1 MIRRGSAR
9 TTTGKDVPLHCSL
22 SPPGFVRVTSFALAA
37 TGMVVLL
44 SSCAGSGEPQGAG
57 HTPAASAPVRL
68 WPERKPA
75 PQPETGTGENL
86 PAAVPGVPRVPSGDI
101 RKANLLTVVKAQVAA
116 GSALGG
122 GPQFDSGTRRRID
135 ACAAEPAHCPVRKPQ
150 YRDLTGDGKAELIVG
165 IEAPADHSLALWVFK
180 LDHGVVTRIMDAGAT
195 PLSVEVA
202 NGDLILREP
211 TGTPGYDTRTVYEW
225 DTRTRTMALRSME
238 FDQADSATPVPERAR

>member
-1 MIRRGSAR
+1 M
-9 TTTGKDVPLHCSL
+9 
-22 SPPGFVRVTSFALAA
+22 
-37 TGMVVLL
+37 
-44 SSCAGSGEPQGAG
+44 SSCAGNGEPQSAG

-75 PQPETGTGENL
+75 PQPEPGTGENL

-101 RKANLLTVVKAQVAA
+101 RKAKLLTVVKAQVAA

-122 GPQFDSGTRRRID
+122 GPQFDSRTTRKID

-165 IEAPADHSLALWVFK
+165 IEAPDKSLALWVFT

-211 TGTPGYDTRTVYEW
+211 TGTPGYDTRSVYAW

>member
-1 MIRRGSAR
+1 MS
-9 TTTGKDVPLHCSL
+9 S
-22 SPPGFVRVTSFALAA
+22 ALAA
-37 TGMVVLL
+37 TGMAGLL
-44 SSCAGSGEPQGAG
+44 SSCTGSGEPLSAG
-57 HTPAASAPVRL
+57 HTSPASAPVRL

-75 PQPETGTGENL
+75 PQPETGSGENL

-122 GPQFDSGTRRRID
+122 GPQFDAATARRID

-165 IEAPADHSLALWVFK
+165 IEAPGHSLALWVFR

-211 TGTPGYDTRTVYEW
+211 TGTPGYDTRTVYAW
-225 DTRTRTMALRSME
+225 DSRTRTMALRSME
-238 FDQADSATPVPERAR
+238 FDQADSATPSPERGR

>member
-1 MIRRGSAR
+1 MAS
-9 TTTGKDVPLHCSL
+9 S
-22 SPPGFVRVTSFALAA
+22 ALAA
-37 TGMVVLL
+37 TGMIALL
-44 SSCAGSGEPQGAG
+44 SSCAGSGEPQSAG
-57 HTPAASAPVRL
+57 RTPAASAPVRL

-75 PQPETGTGENL
+75 PQPEPGTGENL
-86 PAAVPGVPRVPSGDI
+86 PAAVPRVPRVPSGDI
-101 RKANLLTVVKAQVAA
+101 REANLLTVVKAQVAA

-122 GPQFDSGTRRRID
+122 GPQFDSGTTRKID

-165 IEAPADHSLALWVFK
+165 IEARDQSLALWVFK

-211 TGTPGYDTRTVYEW
+211 TGTPGYDTRTVYAW

-238 FDQADSATPVPERAR
+238 FDQADPATPAPEGTR